1 VRKVPAAVW
10 VLVGLNAALMC
21 VYALLFP
28 PYTGFDEP
36 QHVDMTIAVQHGEA
50 WPWPGPG
57 QLPLSVGVAESSN
70 PVYFGP
76 LSRHPYT
83 NDPYPDDRNS
93 LEELGGRA
101 PSTKNY
107 PNQMV
112 QHPPAFYVMGAGL
125 LALLPGDAD
134 WPYDR
139 VVGVLRLLS
148 IALLAPLPLLAF
160 HAASRLTASQPTAVT
175 AAALSLAIPGLTRVG
190 ANVQNDNLLILAAS
204 GLLLALVRVVTGD
217 LSLRTAVA
225 VGLLTSLALLTK
237 GFALVLPVVVL
248 VAYAANRRGWW
259 RSAAVAL
266 AVGAVGGS
274 WYLVNLLRFGTLQPE
289 GLGAVADAD
298 FRGPQ
303 TPGVV
308 RPLTT
313 YVSTVA
319 QTLDRRFWGA
329 IGTPDSPGLA
339 PRVCWLL
346 TAVAVVLA
354 VVAVMTLKRRRLA
367 LGMLLLPVPLTLLV
381 VVAGS
386 LPWYRFNGRLP
397 GVQGRYLYPC
407 VLGLLVVCAV
417 GLVALLRRRARLA
430 PVLAVLFALVMQ
442 AWALSIMLREYWVPG
457 SDLAAGADGVLH
469 WSPWPAPVTVLPFAA
484 VALLAPAALFLVA
497 REALHRARA

>member
-1 VRKVPAAVW
+1 MW
-10 VLVGLNAALMC
+10 VLVGLGAALLC

-36 QHVDMTIAVQHGEA
+36 QHVDMTLAVQHGEA

-57 QLPLSVGVAESSN
+57 ELPLSLGVAASSN

-83 NDPYPDDRNS
+83 NDPYPDHRAS
-93 LEELGGRA
+93 LAELGGRA
-101 PSTKNY
+101 PSAQNY

-112 QHPPAFYVMGAGL
+112 QHPPAFYLMGAGL

-148 IALLAPLPLLAF
+148 IALLVPLPLLAF
-160 HAASRLTASQPTAVT
+160 HAASRLTASQPAAVA

-190 ANVQNDNLLILAAS
+190 ASVQNDNLLILAAS
-204 GLLLALVRVVTGD
+204 GLLLGLVRVATGD
-217 LSLRTAVA
+217 LTRRTAVA
-225 VGLLTSLALLTK
+225 VGLLTALALLSK
-237 GFALVLPVVVL
+237 GFALVLPPVVL
-248 VAYAANRRGWW
+248 LAYALNRRGWW

-266 AVGAVGGS
+266 GVGAVGGS

-298 FRGPQ
+298 FRGPA
-303 TPGVV
+303 TPGVA

-313 YVSTVA
+313 YATTVA

-329 IGTPDSPGLA
+329 IGTPDSPGLS

-346 TAVAVVLA
+346 TAVAVLLA
-354 VVAVMTLKRRRLA
+354 VVALVTLKRRLA
-367 LGMLLLPVPLTLLV
+367 LGMLLLPLPLTLLV

-397 GVQGRYLYPC
+397 GVQGRYFYPC
-407 VLGLLVVCAV
+407 VLGLLVVAAV
-417 GLVALLRRRARLA
+417 GLVAVLRRRAAWA
-430 PVLAVLFALVMQ
+430 PLLAVLFALVMQ
-442 AWALSIMLREYWVPG
+442 AWALSIVLREYWLPG
-457 SDLAAGADGVLH
+457 SDVAAGIEGIAH
-469 WSPWPAPVTVLPFAA
+469 WSPWPAAVTVLPFL
-484 VALLAPAALFLVA
+484 ALVVLAPAALLLVA
-497 REALHRARA
+497 REPLRRASP